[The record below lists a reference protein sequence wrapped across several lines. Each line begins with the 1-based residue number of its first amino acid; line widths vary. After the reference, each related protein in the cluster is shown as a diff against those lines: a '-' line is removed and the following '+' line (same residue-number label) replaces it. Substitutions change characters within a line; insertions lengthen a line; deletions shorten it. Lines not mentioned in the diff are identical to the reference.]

1 MCYVCNS
8 LDTCTRIYRSEYLI
22 TVIMVFTIR
31 PFFYSLMCL
40 ISCDFFRSLSLY
52 FCGNFALLWILFHPN
67 MLPSPNI
74 RAKYMI
80 IIIIIIVIHLYLLLS
95 AHGKKRTQ
103 FLVIFLKLLLCEFS
117 IVFEASFFPS
127 IFFFS
132 FTDVDS
138 SNNNNFSAWFMCIGV
153 FVCMRI
159 LLYVRNMKQ

>member
-1 MCYVCNS
+1 
-8 LDTCTRIYRSEYLI
+8 
-22 TVIMVFTIR
+22 
-31 PFFYSLMCL
+31 
-40 ISCDFFRSLSLY
+40 
-52 FCGNFALLWILFHPN
+52 

-80 IIIIIIVIHLYLLLS
+80 IIIIIVIHLYLLVS

-127 IFFFS
+127 IFFS

-153 FVCMRI
+153 YVCMRI
-159 LLYVRNMKQ
+159 PPIRMRNMKQ